1 MNKTIKE
8 ELDKTDGIKLRKLR
22 KELGFSME
30 EISRMLDTSYHTW
43 INWEGFKC
51 RVPGHV
57 LFCLNLMVK
66 EKNRLIAETL
76 VVEKRNKAIEELG
89 ELIKQ
94 DIKDLLV
101 Q

>member
-1 MNKTIKE
+1 MKKE
-8 ELDKTDGIKLRKLR
+8 VNHEDGIKLRKLR
-22 KELGFSME
+22 KELRFSME

-66 EKNRLIAETL
+66 EKNRLISEALL
-76 VVEKRNKAIEELG
+76 VKKRNKLIEELG

-94 DIKDLLV
+94 DIKDLLA